1 MLSNNPRPNNP
12 TPLNHDLPPLP
23 RILQHP
29 LPLLAHHNIAKLR
42 YFLIHRLYCGLVVGQ
57 EGMRRFVLGG
67 EGGDEAGDG
76 GAEVAELWGLLVF
89 EV

>member
-1 MLSNNPRPNNP
+1 
-12 TPLNHDLPPLP
+12 
-23 RILQHP
+23 
-29 LPLLAHHNIAKLR
+29 
-42 YFLIHRLYCGLVVGQ
+42 
-57 EGMRRFVLGG
+57 MRRFVLGG